1 MMRSWVLRAAAALI
15 VLVVA
20 AAAGWWFFIRE
31 DNELATSAPEI
42 PKDLVTPTSA
52 PSTASASSSP
62 APGAA
67 TAAPAATR
75 AALAAGTTRWVIAA
89 DRSEAA
95 YFADEKLASLSLPST
110 AKGVS
115 KEITGE
121 FFLTA
126 DGLDSAQVSSF
137 TVGLKTLKSD
147 ESRRDQ
153 RVQGTLETSKF
164 PSTTFTAT
172 KVTGFPKELTA
183 TEQSFQLTGTM
194 DLRGVKKELT
204 WEVKIRREGNVLT
217 ALATVN
223 FRYDLF
229 GITPPNIGGFVSV
242 NDDVTL
248 QMQVIA
254 TAQ

>member
-1 MMRSWVLRAAAALI
+1 MLGSWVFRAAAALI

-42 PKDLVTPTSA
+42 PRDLVAQAATSSPGSPGGTAAAGATP
-52 PSTASASSSP
+52 SSP
-62 APGAA
+62 AI
-67 TAAPAATR
+67 
-75 AALAAGTTRWVIAA
+75 AAGTTRFVVAA

-95 YFADEKLASLSLPST
+95 YFADEKLASLSVPST
-110 AKGVS
+110 AKGVTRD
-115 KEITGE
+115 IAGE

-126 DGLDSAQVSSF
+126 DGLDLAQGSTF
-137 TVGLKTLKSD
+137 TVGLTALKSD
-147 ESRRDQ
+147 ESRRDE
-153 RVQGTLETSKF
+153 RVHQTLETTKF
-164 PSTTFTAT
+164 RSTTFTAT

-183 TEQSFQLTGTM
+183 TEQSFQLTGLM
-194 DLRGVKKELT
+194 DLHGVKKELT
-204 WEVKIRREGNVLT
+204 WDVKIRREGNVMT
-217 ALATVN
+217 ALATVK
-223 FRYDLF
+223 FRYDMF

-248 QMQVIA
+248 QMQVVA